1 MRAALSREQRPVF
14 HPTKLVLQMMRFGR
28 VPASSEHMLRFN
40 RASDDH
46 LLRFTKR
53 SGNANSDAAEDDDAE
68 ELYYF

>member
-1 MRAALSREQRPVF
+1 
-14 HPTKLVLQMMRFGR
+14 MMRFGR

-53 SGNANSDAAEDDDAE
+53 SGGNTNSDANAEDEDAE
-68 ELYYF
+68 DLYYF

>member
-1 MRAALSREQRPVF
+1 
-14 HPTKLVLQMMRFGR
+14 MMRFGR

-53 SGNANSDAAEDDDAE
+53 ASGGITDANAAEDEDEDAE
-68 ELYYF
+68 DLYYF

>member
-1 MRAALSREQRPVF
+1 
-14 HPTKLVLQMMRFGR
+14 MMRFGR

-53 SGNANSDAAEDDDAE
+53 SSGGNTNSDANAEDEDAE

>member
-1 MRAALSREQRPVF
+1 
-14 HPTKLVLQMMRFGR
+14 MMRFGR

-53 SGNANSDAAEDDDAE
+53 ADADGNAEDEDEDAED
-68 ELYYF
+68 LYYF